1 VINESSSRTRVL
13 ILWADQYS
21 ANLGVR
27 ALAEGAAAVAADVW
41 PGSEIVMQDFAP
53 NQDGFSLGR
62 RAMIGELRSREI
74 TRWLDQFDVV
84 LDTGAGDSYSDIYG
98 LWRLTMMT
106 VTQRARLRSRKPLIF
121 LPQTIGPFGSSLSRA
136 IARSTLRRTTAIFT
150 RDSASTDEVR
160 RVSGLTPTQS
170 TDMVF
175 ALPKQRVPQVLDVV
189 VNVSGLLWQANSH
202 VDHLAYQASTIR
214 VIEQLLNSGRS
225 LAILP
230 HVLDNPSTDNDLRA
244 VDELTDRFPDLSVL
258 KPESLHGAREMLASS
273 RLVIGARMHACLNA
287 LSQGIPALPWA
298 YSRKFAPLLKDLGWE
313 YTLDLRNDKDIADH
327 TIQLIEG
334 EDLAARAVQVEKR
347 GTDLISVLREELIRR
362 YETVVA

>member
-1 VINESSSRTRVL
+1 MINVSTSNSRVL
-13 ILWADQYS
+13 ILWADKHS

-41 PGSEIVMQDFAP
+41 PGAEIVMQDFAP

-121 LPQTIGPFGSSLSRA
+121 LPQTVGPFGSPLSRA

-175 ALPKQRVPQVLDVV
+175 ALPKHRRPQVLDVV

-202 VDHLAYQASTIR
+202 VDHLSYQASTIR
-214 VIEQLLNSGRS
+214 LIEALLTSGRS
-225 LAILP
+225 LAVLP
-230 HVLDNPSTDNDLRA
+230 HVLDNPSSDNDLRA
-244 VDELTDRFPDLSVL
+244 LDELTRRFPDLLVL
-258 KPESLHGAREMLASS
+258 EPDSLRDARDKLASS

-327 TIQLIEG
+327 TIQFMER
-334 EDLAARAVQVEKR
+334 EDLAGRAAQVEER
-347 GTDLISVLREELIRR
+347 GAALISVLREDLVRR
-362 YETVVA
+362 YETVVG